1 MTSGDVVLEA
11 RDLSLG
17 YGGGPVVR
25 ELSLTLRAGE
35 VTVLLGPNGAGKTS
49 TLLGLSG
56 ELQPTSGTITWR
68 GSSRPRQLWGRARD
82 GLAYIPDEHAV
93 VRSLSVQDNLRVA
106 MRDVR
111 PALELFPE
119 LEAHRRRTAGLLS
132 GGQQKMLSLAMA
144 LAKTP
149 QALLADEL
157 SLGLAPM
164 IVKRLLDEVRAAAD
178 RGVAVLLVEQHARQA
193 LKVADRA
200 VMLSRGRVIVSDTA
214 AAVMADLKGL
224 SSAYLGGGT
233 SEPETDPHPTSQVA
247 VAAHR
252 VQEDNT

>member
-1 MTSGDVVLEA
+1 MSDGGIVLEA
-11 RDLSLG
+11 CDVNLG

-49 TLLGLSG
+49 TLLGLAG
-56 ELQPTSGTITWR
+56 ELEPISGTIAWC
-68 GSSRPRQLWGRARD
+68 GSLRPRRLWGRARD

-93 VRSLSVQDNLRVA
+93 TRSLSVQDNIRVA

-111 PALELFPE
+111 PAFELFPE
-119 LEAHRRRTAGLLS
+119 LTAHRRRLAGLLS
-132 GGQQKMLSLAMA
+132 GGQQKMLSLSMA

-149 QALLADEL
+149 KALLADEL

-164 IVKRLLDEVRAAAD
+164 IVTRLLDEVRAAAD

-193 LKVADRA
+193 LKIADHA
-200 VMLSRGRVIVSDTA
+200 IMLSRGRVVASDA
-214 AAVMADLKGL
+214 ASVVMADLKSL
-224 SSAYLGGGT
+224 NSAYLGATT
-233 SEPETDPHPTSQVA
+233 SATVPEPESGLQVEPPPHHT
-247 VAAHR
+247 
-252 VQEDNT
+252 QEDNS